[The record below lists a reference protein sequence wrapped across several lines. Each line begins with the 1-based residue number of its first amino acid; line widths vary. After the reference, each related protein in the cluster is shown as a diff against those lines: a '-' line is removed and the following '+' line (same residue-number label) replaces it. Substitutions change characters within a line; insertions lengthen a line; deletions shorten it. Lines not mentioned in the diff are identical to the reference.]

1 MFETT
6 ATPKSWLTSE
16 SWPPP
21 LAEVERACL
30 GNPDAAESIYR
41 AAQPRLQAF
50 LRYQGFDKST
60 RQDIASEIS
69 ELVLTKIETLREP
82 VTFEAWFWTITR
94 NRVHAWLRRKQ
105 RDLKQPVLAPL
116 GPTPP
121 DEAYVIAEEHIA
133 IRMALG
139 SLSEADRHLLWLR
152 EVEGLS
158 YRGISVT
165 LNVAAGSIRV
175 RCHRARQRLKD
186 AYEDVSNHPE
196 EPDDRSA

>member
-1 MFETT
+1 MSKTT
-6 ATPKSWLTSE
+6 ATSESWLTSE

-50 LRYQGFDKST
+50 LRFHGFDEPT
-60 RQDIASEIS
+60 RQDIAAEVS
-69 ELVLTKIETLREP
+69 ELVLTKIETLRKP

-105 RDLKQPVLAPL
+105 RDSKHPVLLPPDPA
-116 GPTPP
+116 PP
-121 DEAYVIAEEHIA
+121 DEAYLIAEEHGA
-133 IRMALG
+133 IRTALG

-158 YRGISVT
+158 YRDISGT
-165 LNVAAGSIRV
+165 LNATAGSIRV

-186 AYEDVSNHPE
+186 AYEGFSNHPE
-196 EPDDRSA
+196 EVDGRSG